1 MLITRH
7 IKYMDYYFRNITIIF
22 LILLVGCSR
31 LPWKEED
38 IAKSEST
45 LQNIDDEILLEEAT
59 VANVDQLYGLHN
71 KQSAEIN
78 SHKEDIEYLEDKID
92 SLGLQ
97 VSNDMQSIR
106 DMISNLTATVV
117 ESDKQRKIEKMTA
130 DTTKSIDA
138 VTQLNM
144 KVKLNKD
151 RVEQYTMFF
160 DSVRFDMNQR
170 YVILDN
176 EVSTL
181 KKALIEYIS
190 GSEISVAE
198 APPEVSDK
206 EFRQRYTKYYRH
218 YINEDYDLSI
228 AGFKELLAIDR
239 NHDLSENCQYWMG
252 EAYFAKGDYAIAL
265 KTFYDVFP
273 YPLEK
278 KEDDAQLKIGICY
291 IKLDDNIRAK
301 KELQNYVDQY
311 PQGEFVS
318 KAKSYLSQLD

>member
-1 MLITRH
+1 MRSY
-7 IKYMDYYFRNITIIF
+7 IKNITILS

-31 LPWKEED
+31 LPWKEEVSND
-38 IAKSEST
+38 KSPNNNLLGS
-45 LQNIDDEILLEEAT
+45 DEILIEEET

-71 KQSAEIN
+71 KQTAEIN
-78 SHKEDIEYLEDKID
+78 SHKQDIDYLESKID

-97 VSNDMQSIR
+97 VSSDIQSIR
-106 DMISNLTATVV
+106 SMIMDLTSV
-117 ESDKQRKIEKMTA
+117 IEGDNRNNYKTA

-190 GSEISVAE
+190 SSDAGDIEPI
-198 APPEVSDK
+198 PQVSDQ
-206 EFRQRYTKYYRH
+206 EFRERYSKYYKH
-218 YINEDYDLSI
+218 YINEDYDLAI
-228 AGFKELLAIDR
+228 AGFNELLAINR

-252 EAYFAKGDYAIAL
+252 EAYFAKGDYSVAL
-265 KTFYDVFP
+265 KTFYDVFAFP
-273 YPLEK
+273 NEK
-278 KEDDAQLKIGICY
+278 KEDDSQLKIGICY
-291 IKLDDNIRAK
+291 IKLNDNIRAK

-318 KAKSYLSQLD
+318 KARSYLSQLD

>member
-1 MLITRH
+1 MNYY
-7 IKYMDYYFRNITIIF
+7 IKNITIVSLVF
-22 LILLVGCSR
+22 LFGCSR
-31 LPWKEED
+31 LPWKAEESPN
-38 IAKSEST
+38 KT
-45 LQNIDDEILLEEAT
+45 GNNLQNTDEILLEEET

-71 KQSAEIN
+71 KQSAEII
-78 SHKEDIEYLEDKID
+78 SHKQNIDYLESKID

-106 DMISNLTATVV
+106 DMIMDLTSTVI
-117 ESDKQRKIEKMTA
+117 ESDKQRKIDKIA

-190 GSEISVAE
+190 TNDTDPDQEV
-198 APPEVSDK
+198 PEVTDK
-206 EFRQRYTKYYRH
+206 EFRQRYSKYYKH

-228 AGFKELLAIDR
+228 AGFKELLAINR

-252 EAYFAKGDYAIAL
+252 EAYFAKEDYALAL
-265 KTFYDVFP
+265 KTFYDVFAF
-273 YPLEK
+273 PLEK
-278 KEDDAQLKIGICY
+278 KEDDSQLKIGICY
-291 IKLDDNIRAK
+291 IKLNDNVRAK

>member
-1 MLITRH
+1 MRSY
-7 IKYMDYYFRNITIIF
+7 IKNITILS

-31 LPWKEED
+31 LPWKEEASND
-38 IAKSEST
+38 KSPNNNLLGS
-45 LQNIDDEILLEEAT
+45 DEILIEEET

-71 KQSAEIN
+71 KQTAEIN
-78 SHKEDIEYLEDKID
+78 SHKQDIDYLESKID

-97 VSNDMQSIR
+97 VSSDIQSIR
-106 DMISNLTATVV
+106 SMIMDLTSV
-117 ESDKQRKIEKMTA
+117 IEGDNRNNYKTA

-190 GSEISVAE
+190 SSELVISNL
-198 APPEVSDK
+198 
-206 EFRQRYTKYYRH
+206 FRRF
-218 YINEDYDLSI
+218 L
-228 AGFKELLAIDR
+228 
-239 NHDLSENCQYWMG
+239 
-252 EAYFAKGDYAIAL
+252 
-265 KTFYDVFP
+265 
-273 YPLEK
+273 
-278 KEDDAQLKIGICY
+278 
-291 IKLDDNIRAK
+291 IKS
-301 KELQNYVDQY
+301 
-311 PQGEFVS
+311 FVS
-318 KAKSYLSQLD
+318 AIQNTTSIT

>member
-1 MLITRH
+1 MRSY
-7 IKYMDYYFRNITIIF
+7 IKNITILS

-31 LPWKEED
+31 LPWKEEASSD
-38 IAKSEST
+38 KSPNNNLLGS
-45 LQNIDDEILLEEAT
+45 DEILIEEET

-71 KQSAEIN
+71 KQTAEIN
-78 SHKEDIEYLEDKID
+78 SHKQDIDYLESKID

-97 VSNDMQSIR
+97 VSSDIQSIR
-106 DMISNLTATVV
+106 SMIMDLTSV
-117 ESDKQRKIEKMTA
+117 IEGDNRNNYKTA

-190 GSEISVAE
+190 SSDAGDIEPI
-198 APPEVSDK
+198 PQVSDQ
-206 EFRQRYTKYYRH
+206 EFRERYSKYYKH
-218 YINEDYDLSI
+218 YINEDYDLAI
-228 AGFKELLAIDR
+228 AGFNELLAINR

-252 EAYFAKGDYAIAL
+252 EAYFAKGDYSIAL
-265 KTFYDVFP
+265 KTFYDVFAFP
-273 YPLEK
+273 NEK
-278 KEDDAQLKIGICY
+278 KEDDSQLKIGICY
-291 IKLDDNIRAK
+291 IKLNDNIRAK

>member
-1 MLITRH
+1 MSSY
-7 IKYMDYYFRNITIIF
+7 IKNITILS

-31 LPWKEED
+31 LPWKEESSPE
-38 IAKSEST
+38 KSMSNN
-45 LQNIDDEILLEEAT
+45 LIDSDEILIEEET
-59 VANVDQLYGLHN
+59 IANVDQLYGLHN
-71 KQSAEIN
+71 KQTAEIN
-78 SHKEDIEYLEDKID
+78 SHKKDIDYLESKID

-106 DMISNLTATVV
+106 SMIMDLTSTVI
-117 ESDKQRKIEKMTA
+117 ESDNQRKIDKAA

-138 VTQLNM
+138 FTQLNM
-144 KVKLNKD
+144 KVRLNKD

-190 GSEISVAE
+190 SSDTSAPESV
-198 APPEVSDK
+198 PEVSDQ
-206 EFRQRYTKYYRH
+206 EFRDRYSKYYKH
-218 YINEDYDLSI
+218 YINEDYDLAI
-228 AGFKELLAIDR
+228 AGFNELLAINR

-252 EAYFAKGDYAIAL
+252 EAYFAKGDYAVAL
-265 KTFYDVFP
+265 KTFYDVFAFP
-273 YPLEK
+273 NEK
-278 KEDDAQLKIGICY
+278 KEDDSQLKIGICY
-291 IKLDDNIRAK
+291 IKLNDNVRAK

-318 KAKSYLSQLD
+318 KARSYLGQLD

>member
-1 MLITRH
+1 MNYY
-7 IKYMDYYFRNITIIF
+7 IKNITLLL
-22 LILLVGCSR
+22 LILLIGCSR
-31 LPWKEED
+31 LPWKEEETSQGLETD
-38 IAKSEST
+38 KNVSV
-45 LQNIDDEILLEEAT
+45 DEDVIIEEAT
-59 VANVDQLYGLHN
+59 IANMDQLYGLHN
-71 KQSAEIN
+71 KQSAEIT
-78 SHKEDIEYLEDKID
+78 SHKQDIEYLESKID

-97 VSNDMQSIR
+97 VANDMQSIR
-106 DMISNLTATVV
+106 NMIMDLTSTVI
-117 ESDKQRKIEKMTA
+117 ENDKQRKIDKMA

-138 VTQLNM
+138 ITQLNT
-144 KVKLNKD
+144 KVKLNKE
-151 RVEQYTMFF
+151 RVDQYTMFF

-190 GSEISVAE
+190 GADIVPEE
-198 APPEVSDK
+198 AIPEVTDQ
-206 EFRQRYTKYYRH
+206 EFRKRYSKYYKH

-228 AGFKELLAIDR
+228 VGFKELLAIDR
-239 NHDLSENCQYWMG
+239 NHELSENCQYWMG
-252 EAYFAKGDYAIAL
+252 EAYFAKGEYAIAL
-265 KTFYDVFP
+265 KSFYDVFA

>member
-1 MLITRH
+1 MRSY
-7 IKYMDYYFRNITIIF
+7 IKNITILS

-31 LPWKEED
+31 LPWKEEASND
-38 IAKSEST
+38 KSPNNNLLGS
-45 LQNIDDEILLEEAT
+45 DEILIEEET

-78 SHKEDIEYLEDKID
+78 SHKQDIDYLESKID

-97 VSNDMQSIR
+97 VSSDIQSIR
-106 DMISNLTATVV
+106 SMIMDLTSV
-117 ESDKQRKIEKMTA
+117 IEGDNRNNYKTA

-190 GSEISVAE
+190 SSDAGDIEPI
-198 APPEVSDK
+198 PQVSDQ
-206 EFRQRYTKYYRH
+206 EFRERYSKYYKH
-218 YINEDYDLSI
+218 YINEDYDLAI
-228 AGFKELLAIDR
+228 AGFNELLAINR

-252 EAYFAKGDYAIAL
+252 EAYFAKGDYSVAL
-265 KTFYDVFP
+265 KTFYDVFAFP
-273 YPLEK
+273 NEK
-278 KEDDAQLKIGICY
+278 KEDDSQLKIGICY
-291 IKLDDNIRAK
+291 IKLNDNIRAK

>member
-1 MLITRH
+1 MNYY
-7 IKYMDYYFRNITIIF
+7 IKNITIVSLIF
-22 LILLVGCSR
+22 LFGCSR
-31 LPWKEED
+31 LPWKAEETPD
-38 IAKSEST
+38 KKT
-45 LQNIDDEILLEEAT
+45 NNIENIEGEVVIEEVTA
-59 VANVDQLYGLHN
+59 ANVDQLYGLHN
-71 KQSAEIN
+71 KQTAEIK
-78 SHKEDIEYLEDKID
+78 SHKQDIDYLESKID
-92 SLGLQ
+92 SLSLQ

-106 DMISNLTATVV
+106 SMIMDLTSTVM
-117 ESDKQRKIEKMTA
+117 ESDKQRKIEKMA

-190 GSEISVAE
+190 SNDTVEEQIV
-198 APPEVSDK
+198 PEVTDQ
-206 EFRQRYTKYYRH
+206 EFRQRYSKYYKY

-228 AGFKELLAIDR
+228 AGFKELLAINR

-252 EAYFAKGDYAIAL
+252 EAYFAKGDYAVAL

-273 YPLEK
+273 FPLEK

-291 IKLDDNIRAK
+291 IKLDDNVRAK

-311 PQGEFVS
+311 PEGEFVS

>member
-1 MLITRH
+1 MRSY
-7 IKYMDYYFRNITIIF
+7 IKNITILS

-31 LPWKEED
+31 LPWKEEASND
-38 IAKSEST
+38 KSPNNNLLGS
-45 LQNIDDEILLEEAT
+45 DEILIEEET

-78 SHKEDIEYLEDKID
+78 SHKQDIDYLESKID

-97 VSNDMQSIR
+97 VSSDIQSIR
-106 DMISNLTATVV
+106 SMIMDLTSV
-117 ESDKQRKIEKMTA
+117 IEGDNRNNYKTA

-190 GSEISVAE
+190 SSDAGDIEPI
-198 APPEVSDK
+198 PQVSDQ
-206 EFRQRYTKYYRH
+206 EFRERYSKYYKH
-218 YINEDYDLSI
+218 YINEDYDLAI
-228 AGFKELLAIDR
+228 AGFNELLAINR
-239 NHDLSENCQYWMG
+239 NHDSSENCQYWMG
-252 EAYFAKGDYAIAL
+252 EAYFAKGDYSVAL
-265 KTFYDVFP
+265 KTFYDVFAFP
-273 YPLEK
+273 NEK
-278 KEDDAQLKIGICY
+278 KEDDSQLKIGICY
-291 IKLDDNIRAK
+291 IKLNDNIRAK

>member
-1 MLITRH
+1 MNYY
-7 IKYMDYYFRNITIIF
+7 IKNITILSLVF
-22 LILLVGCSR
+22 LLGCSR
-31 LPWKEED
+31 LPWKAED
-38 IAKSEST
+38 SDRKAQNN
-45 LQNIDDEILLEEAT
+45 LQGTDEILLEEET

-71 KQSAEIN
+71 KQSAEII
-78 SHKEDIEYLEDKID
+78 SHKKDIDYLESKID

-106 DMISNLTATVV
+106 NMIIDLTSTVI
-117 ESDKQRKIEKMTA
+117 ESDKQRKIDKMV

-151 RVEQYTMFF
+151 RVDQYTMFF

-190 GSEISVAE
+190 SNDTDTAE
-198 APPEVSDK
+198 EVPEVTDQ
-206 EFRQRYTKYYRH
+206 EFRQRYSKYYKH

-228 AGFKELLAIDR
+228 AGFKELLAINR

-252 EAYFAKGDYAIAL
+252 EAYFAKGEYAVAL
-265 KTFYDVFP
+265 KTFYDVFAL
-273 YPLEK
+273 PLEK
-278 KEDDAQLKIGICY
+278 KEDDSQLKIGICY
-291 IKLDDNIRAK
+291 IKLNDNVRAK

-318 KAKSYLSQLD
+318 KARSYLSQLD